1 MSRYPAAPQFSRSAL
16 APGLLGGIV
25 LLAGLALIGTSW
37 KIYILYA
44 AAILALI
51 LCVFAWQAR
60 QWWWL
65 IGLIPL
71 AVLWNPVWPIAFPDV
86 AWRLMQLVGAVV
98 FVASGIWIRVPLH
111 PERAQSPRAGR
122 SAENRT
128 GGPAAKQAGSGR
140 GGTSGAY
147 RKKKPNRPH
156 R

>member
-37 KIYILYA
+37 SVYVLYA

-51 LCVFAWQAR
+51 LCVFAWQGR

-71 AVLWNPVWPIAFPDV
+71 AVLWNPVWPITFPDLV
-86 AWRLMQLVGAVV
+86 WRLMQLAGTVV
-98 FVASGIWIRVPLH
+98 FVASGISIKVPLH
-111 PERAQSPRAGR
+111 PEKADNPRNPDARRVGQ
-122 SAENRT
+122 
-128 GGPAAKQAGSGR
+128 GQAGQAGKGQAGKGQAS
-140 GGTSGAY
+140 
-147 RKKKPNRPH
+147 KKGSNRP
-156 R
+156 RR